1 MNIRNFKSVFS
12 LTILVLMATLFV
24 GVASAQTLG
33 GNGLMMK
40 AATDYS
46 EWYVIVTLYP
56 TVIILLFIA
65 ASLHIA
71 RPMVVRYL
79 NRMTL
84 RLGAD
89 ILWEAWI
96 IGRDVLIL
104 AAVGIIGVFLV
115 PRVQSDWY
123 TGWGGISNPG
133 FVPAFVLG
141 VITLVYKL
149 ATDSDSNKTKY
160 TVATVLTI
168 ATLGAALYP
177 DLYASTWEDLG
188 SGKMMDTYMVPLANM
203 DTIKDVNTAIGDAV
217 TAAQKGDNQTAL
229 IKAQEADILYGR
241 LNGLDD
247 ANATK
252 VQSAFTD
259 LTNAAKNGD
268 VSGMQSA
275 RSTITLTLDN
285 FDATLGVLD

>member
-1 MNIRNFKSVFS
+1 MKIRNIKSGFS
-12 LTILVLMATLFV
+12 LAILVMMATLFV

-40 AATDYS
+40 AFTDYT
-46 EWYVIVTLYP
+46 EWYPIVTLYP

-104 AAVGIIGVFLV
+104 AAVGIIGVFIV
-115 PRVQSDWY
+115 PRVQSDWF
-123 TGWGGISNPG
+123 TQPLI
-133 FVPAFVLG
+133 PAFVLG

-149 ATDSDSNKTKY
+149 AWDTDASKTKY
-160 TVATVLTI
+160 AIATVLVV
-168 ATLGAALYP
+168 ATFGAALAP
-177 DLYASTWEDLG
+177 DLYSSWWEDMG

-203 DTIKDVNTAIGDAV
+203 DTIKDVNTALGDAV
-217 TAAQKGDNQTAL
+217 SAAQKGDNSTAL
-229 IKAQEADILYGR
+229 LKAQEADILYGR

-247 ANATK
+247 ANATQ
-252 VQSAFTD
+252 VQGAFTS
-259 LTNAAKNGD
+259 LTSAAKNGD
-268 VSGMQSA
+268 VTGMQAA
-275 RSTITLTLDN
+275 RSTITLILDKY
-285 FDATLGVLD
+285 DATLGALD

>member
-1 MNIRNFKSVFS
+1 MKIGNCKTKINLRVLN
-12 LTILVLMATLFV
+12 LAILVLMATLFV

-33 GNGLMMK
+33 GNGLIMK
-40 AATDYS
+40 AFTDYS
-46 EWYVIVTLYP
+46 EWYVIITLYP

-65 ASLHIA
+65 VSLHIA
-71 RPMVVRYL
+71 RPLVVRYL

-104 AAVGIIGVFLV
+104 AAVGIIGVFIV
-115 PRVQSDWY
+115 PRVQSDWFTY
-123 TGWGGISNPG
+123 TLI
-133 FVPAFVLG
+133 PAFVLG

-149 ATDSDSNKTKY
+149 VWDTDASKTKY
-160 TVATVLTI
+160 AIATVLTV
-168 ATLGAALYP
+168 ATLVAAVAP
-177 DLYASTWEDLG
+177 DLYAPWWEDMG

-217 TAAQKGDNQTAL
+217 TAAQHGDNQTAYL
-229 IKAQEADILYGR
+229 KAQEASILYGR

-259 LTNAAKNGD
+259 LTNAAKSGD
-268 VSGMQSA
+268 VAGMQSA

-285 FDATLGVLD
+285 FDATLGVLS